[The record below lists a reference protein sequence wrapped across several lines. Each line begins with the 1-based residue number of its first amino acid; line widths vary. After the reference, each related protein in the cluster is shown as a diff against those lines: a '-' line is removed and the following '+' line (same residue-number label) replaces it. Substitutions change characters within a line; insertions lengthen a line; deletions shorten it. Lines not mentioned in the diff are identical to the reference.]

1 MGESDSSSEVIDIL
15 NFYLNENASDEDL
28 SGRLLDKIRVLN
40 SAVTIPESLTDVLM
54 AGMNDA
60 YT

>member
-15 NFYLNENASDEDL
+15 NFYLKENASDEDL